1 MDQFNS
7 PGWDFV
13 AGIQPRIS
21 KLRED
26 EYGTAKDWLA
36 QSANQ
41 GWMSS
46 SVFQNREVTQLST
59 QNWDARVTI
68 EPFRDMRLDLD
79 ISRSYTQN
87 HSQYFKDTLLDNNAR
102 FVHAIPQDVGTLTMS
117 YSALKTL
124 FRGDTADLRT
134 LFKTFEDNRVIISQR
149 LGNGEHVDTTL
160 AQQGYTFGYGRT
172 QQEVLIP
179 AFLAAYTGQDP
190 RGINLNLFELLPQVN
205 WRFTYNGLSRLPFFK
220 EYFQSFSLTHGYKSA
235 LTINTFNTGLDFLR
249 TRDQGFLNEL
259 NNNFYPRLEVP
270 ELVIQEGF
278 NPLIAVSAAMKNG
291 MTFNFDYKLTRNLAM
306 SFVSN
311 QLAET
316 RRKEIVFGFGHKIN
330 DFDISSLFGNSKKK
344 KRPAPKP
351 STTPGS
357 TPGSTAIA
365 PRGLDLQFNFSLS
378 DDVTFN
384 HLLDQGV
391 REPTRGSYN
400 LSISP
405 SAEYKLNQRLSLRF
419 FVDYRRSEPKTSAGY
434 PRTDSSGGVVVRFAL
449 Q

>member
-1 MDQFNS
+1 
-7 PGWDFV
+7 
-13 AGIQPRIS
+13 
-21 KLRED
+21 
-26 EYGTAKDWLA
+26 
-36 QSANQ
+36 
-41 GWMSS
+41 
-46 SVFQNREVTQLST
+46 
-59 QNWDARVTI
+59 
-68 EPFRDMRLDLD
+68 
-79 ISRSYTQN
+79 
-87 HSQYFKDTLLDNNAR
+87 
-102 FVHAIPQDVGTLTMS
+102 
-117 YSALKTL
+117 
-124 FRGDTADLRT
+124 
-134 LFKTFEDNRVIISQR
+134 
-149 LGNGEHVDTTL
+149 
-160 AQQGYTFGYGRT
+160 
-172 QQEVLIP
+172 
-179 AFLAAYTGQDP
+179 
-190 RGINLNLFELLPQVN
+190 
-205 WRFTYNGLSRLPFFK
+205 
-220 EYFQSFSLTHGYKSA
+220 
-235 LTINTFNTGLDFLR
+235 
-249 TRDQGFLNEL
+249 
-259 NNNFYPRLEVP
+259 
-270 ELVIQEGF
+270 
-278 NPLIAVSAAMKNG
+278 MKNG

-330 DFDISSLFGNSKKK
+330 DFDISSLFGKTKKK